1 MTKTAGEHAWSRIIK
16 AGWSKRSLK
25 EKISAM
31 VFIVFAIILL
41 TVLLDIWT
49 IKISLWDFRYSLQS
63 NELVGT
69 LVEAVELESEGFGDY
84 TRGDISRAELDTLME
99 ATEKAVSGLQKD
111 YNRIGEERLAWTEKT
126 ERAFKIY
133 RQECKNFFEIDPMA
147 PEFIVQQYKLFQM
160 QDYLKSYGST
170 LMSLTSKAVND
181 FYKQR
186 FPFLFFFPAIILTV
200 AVVMITVVAKTSSTM
215 SKTLVEP
222 IEKLA
227 DASRKIA
234 ANDLSVEDVKVDNKD
249 EIGDLVHAFN
259 KMKFATSEYI
269 RTLEEN
275 RVALDRLH
283 AEEMEKIDA
292 ENRLVKMR
300 YKVLR
305 NQINPH
311 FLFNTLCV
319 ISGMAKL
326 EDAATTD
333 KMINALSSLLRYI
346 LRTEE
351 NEISLEQELAMIK
364 DYMYLQEMRFGERIK
379 CVIDCDESLLKTNV
393 PTFVLQPIIENSII
407 HGLAKKEEG
416 GYIRIH
422 VFTALNENEEKML
435 SVVVSD
441 TGAGIAPEKLA
452 QIRSELSNEGV
463 ERNTIGISNIYGRLK
478 LLYENAG
485 FEIDSIEGEG
495 TVVRFTIPLRSEGAT

>member
-1 MTKTAGEHAWSRIIK
+1 MTGTGEKYAWNKMIK
-16 AGWSKRSLK
+16 AKWNERSLK

-31 VFIVFAIILL
+31 VFIVFSIIFM

-69 LVEAVELESEGFGDY
+69 LVEAIELESEGFGDY
-84 TRGDISRAELDTLME
+84 TRGDISKNEFEKLMDD
-99 ATEKAVSGLQKD
+99 TEKAVSGLQKD
-111 YNRIGEERLAWTEKT
+111 YHRIGEERLAWTGKI
-126 ERAFKIY
+126 ERAFSIY
-133 RQECKNFFEIDPMA
+133 RKECVGFFETDPQS
-147 PEFIVQQYKLFQM
+147 PEFLITEYRLFQM

-186 FPFLFFFPAIILTV
+186 FPLLFFFPAVIFAA
-200 AVVMITVVAKTSSTM
+200 AVIMISVVAKTSSSM

-234 ANDLSVEDVKVDNKD
+234 ANDVSVEDVVVDNRD

-259 KMKFATSEYI
+259 KMKYATSDYI

-275 RVALDRLH
+275 RIALDRLH

-292 ENRLVKMR
+292 ENRLVRMR

-351 NEISLEQELAMIK
+351 NEIYLEQELSMIR

-379 CVIDCDESLLKTNV
+379 CVIDCDEELNKVNV
-393 PTFVLQPIIENSII
+393 PTFVIQPIIENSII
-407 HGLAKKEEG
+407 HGLSKKEEG

-422 VFTALNENEEKML
+422 VFTALNEKEEKML

-441 TGAGIAPEKLA
+441 TGVGIGKEKLE
-452 QIRSELSNEGV
+452 QIRKELSDDGI

-495 TVVRFTIPLRSEGAT
+495 TVVKFTIPFSK